1 LVHADIKPENIL
13 LCDQSYQAFT
23 YGRMRPSC
31 SAAKS
36 RESRHVTQRR
46 VLLNTEIRLIDFG
59 LATFQDESQ
68 PLYDATPQYCA
79 PETRLGFKASFARD
93 IWSIGCTLVEFFT
106 GNVLFDADELPEYL
120 AMLEAVAGLEIEK
133 EIAQVINEKF
143 EDILSDFIFY
153 AMRESRD
160 KVKKMKM
167 KHLDVSDYC
176 PNLVRLWLICN
187 SKSFLETTLS
197 LRTLRIY

>member
-1 LVHADIKPENIL
+1 LVHADVKPENIL
-13 LCDQSYQAFT
+13 LRDQSYQAFT
-23 YGRMRPSC
+23 YGRIRPSC
-31 SAAKS
+31 FAAKG
-36 RESRHVTQRR
+36 RESRYVTQRR
-46 VLLNTEIRLIDFG
+46 VLLNTEIQLIDFG
-59 LATFQDESQ
+59 LASFQDESH
-68 PLYDATPQYCA
+68 PLCVATSPYCA
-79 PETRLGFKASFARD
+79 PEARLGYKASFARD

-106 GNVLFDADELPEYL
+106 GDVLFDTDELFEYL
-120 AMLEAVAGLEIEK
+120 AMLEAVPGLEIEK
-133 EIAQVINEKF
+133 EIAQVINDKF
-143 EDILSDFIFY
+143 EHILSNFIFS
-153 AMRESRD
+153 ALRESRD